1 MIPIFNYA
9 EQAARWQTAFFVL
22 LLATLAFLLALDGM
36 SSKAQGEP
44 QTIVVECRHAE
55 PLYVSVVQAQPEIE
69 DTTGEEVASG
79 KYSAITMS
87 DAERA
92 IVALT
97 VYHEARGEGAEGMR
111 AVLEVIL
118 NRVLSDRWPSTATD
132 VINAPGQFAVAS
144 YLKTANINEPDK
156 LAQAFNLVDKVLSE
170 TEYILPDDYVY
181 FATSKVNGK
190 DFIQIGNH
198 YFSK

>member
-1 MIPIFNYA
+1 MIPIICYTEKTNF
-9 EQAARWQTAFFVL
+9 WQNAFFIL
-22 LLATLAFLLALDGM
+22 LLATTIFLLVLD
-36 SSKAQGEP
+36 SEVTKAQQEP
-44 QTIVVECRHAE
+44 QTIVIECQHSDPITVRVLPTPYEVEDDI
-55 PLYVSVVQAQPEIE
+55 V
-69 DTTGEEVASG
+69 EETVAG

-97 VYHEARGEGAEGMR
+97 VYHEARGEGTDGMR

-118 NRVLSDRWPSTATD
+118 NRVLSERWPSTATA
-132 VINAPGQFAVAS
+132 VIYAPGQFAVAS
-144 YLKTANINEPDK
+144 YLKTANINELDK
-156 LAQAFNLVDKVLSE
+156 LAQAFSLVDEVLSE

>member
-1 MIPIFNYA
+1 M
-9 EQAARWQTAFFVL
+9 Q
-22 LLATLAFLLALDGM
+22 
-36 SSKAQGEP
+36 
-44 QTIVVECRHAE
+44 H
-55 PLYVSVVQAQPEIE
+55 EIE
-69 DTTGEEVASG
+69 DDLVKQDGAG

-97 VYHEARGEGAEGMR
+97 VYHEARGEGVDGMK

-118 NRVLSDRWPSTATD
+118 NRVLSERWPNTATD

-156 LAQAFNLVDKVLSE
+156 LAQAFNLVDEVLAS
-170 TEYILPDDYVY
+170 TDYILPDDYVY